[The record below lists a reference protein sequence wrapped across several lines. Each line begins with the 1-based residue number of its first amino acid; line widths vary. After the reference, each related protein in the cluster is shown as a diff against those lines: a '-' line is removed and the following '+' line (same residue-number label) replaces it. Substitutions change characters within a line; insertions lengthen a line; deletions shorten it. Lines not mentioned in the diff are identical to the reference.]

1 MYTLLNSYLIYI
13 LEQKQ
18 ISAMDNTSVSGC
30 GLEGD
35 AVSVSGLEGD
45 ASHDVPGSNCLDI
58 HDLSDTGSSSF
69 PIQIAVQP
77 HQTYMN
83 NMTKEATPKP
93 KFKCFSCEF
102 RYFFQ

>member
-18 ISAMDNTSVSGC
+18 ISAMENTSIESSKPTTVSG
-30 GLEGD
+30 
-35 AVSVSGLEGD
+35 SEGD
-45 ASHDVPGSNCLDI
+45 ASHDVPGSNCVDI

-83 NMTKEATPKP
+83 NMRKETTPKP

-102 RYFFQ
+102 RYF